1 MKGFLTSITLI
12 NRLPWDTVSSLI
24 VEVQIISYL
33 VWCKIQ
39 ARAQRLD
46 EMICIPSDSWIYN
59 LLERPKKG

>member
-39 ARAQRLD
+39 AWAQRLD
-46 EMICIPSDSWIYN
+46 EMICIPSDS
-59 LLERPKKG
+59 